1 MKKKKL
7 SIIAASVA
15 IMACVGGTFAWFT
28 ATDSVTNSF
37 KALGTED
44 PDSEDP
50 DDGVKVVEVFDT
62 EKAGKVTPGTEVNKD
77 VAAKNTATYDSFIR
91 ISFDKIFTAN
101 PYGGN
106 DKTLINLKYQ
116 NLTTRL
122 EKNNWVDGG
131 DNYFYYLGV
140 VAPGMSTSYL
150 LDSVTLDK
158 SADNKYKNAAFDV
171 IVNAEGIQASN
182 GAAADTWTTAS
193 ADVLAKLSSLE

>member
-37 KALGTED
+37 ATSGNED
-44 PDSEDP
+44 PNEDP
-50 DDGVKVVEVFDT
+50 DDGVKVEEIFD
-62 EKAGKVTPGTEVNKD
+62 EEEAAKVVPGTEVNKD
-77 VAAKNTATYDSFIR
+77 VAAKNTSTYDSFIR
-91 ISFDKIFTAN
+91 INFEKVFKET
-101 PYGGN
+101 PYGGDN
-106 DKTLINLKYQ
+106 TEKINLTYQ
-116 NLTTRL
+116 NLTASL
-122 EKNNWVDGG
+122 EDNNWVDGG
-131 DNYFYYLGV
+131 DEYFYYLGK

-150 LDSVTLDK
+150 LDSVSLDK
-158 SADNKYKNAAFDV
+158 SADNTYKNATFDV

-182 GAAADTWTTAS
+182 GAALDTWTQAS